1 MNKKIVSAL
10 FLTLAL
16 IISNTAFSETQSEEE
31 IDEPTEQTTE
41 LVETEPAEV
50 EALESG
56 IGWQLIRV
64 MELGNTGKRV
74 YMVLIEQDRYTDKT
88 IYGNAITRLCADEED
103 FCRVR
108 FWSQERYIPERISLT
123 IEQNKQLKTEYTFDR
138 AAKIDQ
144 TRVSCSVEPSRVD
157 CVP

>member
-1 MNKKIVSAL
+1 MNKKIIGAL

-16 IISNTAFSETQSEEE
+16 IISNSAFSETQPEEE

-41 LVETEPAEV
+41 LVETEPAE
-50 EALESG
+50 ALESG
-56 IGWQLIRV
+56 VGWQLIRV
-64 MELGNTGKRV
+64 MELGKTGKRI
-74 YMVLIEQDRYTDKT
+74 YMVLIEQARYTDKT

-123 IEQNKQLKTEYTFDR
+123 IEQNEQLKTEYTFDR
-138 AAKIDQ
+138 AANIHQ
-144 TRVSCSVEPSRVD
+144 TLVSCSVEPSRVD
-157 CVP
+157 CIP